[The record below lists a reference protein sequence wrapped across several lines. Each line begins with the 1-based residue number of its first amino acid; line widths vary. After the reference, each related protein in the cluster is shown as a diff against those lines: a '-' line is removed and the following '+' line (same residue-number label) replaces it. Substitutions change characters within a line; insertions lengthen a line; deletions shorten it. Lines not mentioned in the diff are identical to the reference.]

1 MAGTLFGLPLSQRHD
16 LVGAPLSAG
25 KLYVFAG
32 GTTTPATAYKDFA
45 LTTGLEH
52 PHPIALDS
60 LGQIP
65 MFWLADGTYRARLDD
80 SEGNNQFDI
89 DGIVALGPG
98 VDEGDVEAGVDDAR
112 LLQIGDVIWSPRGG
126 TRTGFVRCNGRTI
139 GSAASGATERANAD
153 CSPLYSF
160 CWGNIPDS
168 ICPVSGGRGA
178 SAATD
183 FAANKTLGL
192 PSLRGRGLF
201 GLDDMGNSSA
211 GVITAAVVGTGSPT
225 LAGSIGGLERNT
237 IADANLPASK
247 PPITITD
254 PTHDH
259 DTSPSLSTAGAQ
271 AGSDFTAIVSGGGGQ
286 IVAAAATGISAA
298 LTNNLGSAT
307 PFGTISPFMLGT
319 FYMKL

>member
-16 LVGAPLSAG
+16 LNGAPLSGG

-45 LTTGLEH
+45 LTATLTH

-98 VDEGDVEAGVDDAR
+98 VDEGDVEAGVDDNR

-178 SAATD
+178 SAAAD

-192 PSLRGRGLF
+192 PSLRGRALF
-201 GLDDMGNSSA
+201 GLDDMGNASA
-211 GVITAAVVGTGSPT
+211 NVITAAVIGTGSPT
-225 LAGSIGGLERNT
+225 LAGSIGGIERNT
-237 IADANLPASK
+237 IAEANLPAIK
-247 PPITITD
+247 PAITITD
-254 PTHDH
+254 PGHFHHT
-259 DTSPSLSTAGAQ
+259 TASPGQTAGA
-271 AGSDFTAIVSGGGGQ
+271 GGSGGTTDAQ
-286 IVAAAATGISAA
+286 AAAGIQSDTKTTGITAA